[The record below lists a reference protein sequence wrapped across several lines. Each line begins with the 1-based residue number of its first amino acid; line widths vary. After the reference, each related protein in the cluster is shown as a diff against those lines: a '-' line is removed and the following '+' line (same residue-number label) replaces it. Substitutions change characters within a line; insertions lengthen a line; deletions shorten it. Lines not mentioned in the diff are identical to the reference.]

1 MSQNEAYPATARHN
15 NPSSVGIEPAL
26 LYYQSNKVSMD
37 SSENDAD
44 AKGPV
49 QPLEVSV
56 ELLANLIYLA
66 RHSPQ
71 QNRYLDWA
79 AKVIEDMQHHPKLHE

>member
-1 MSQNEAYPATARHN
+1 MTPIVSESCDGRHN
-15 NPSSVGIEPAL
+15 NPSSVGIERAL

-37 SSENDAD
+37 S
-44 AKGPV
+44 V

-66 RHSPQ
+66 RRTETHSAQ
-71 QNRYLDWA
+71 QHRYLDWA
-79 AKVIEDMQHHPKLHE
+79 AKVIEELQHHPKLHE